1 MFNVKSILLLALLFP
16 SICHAEV
23 VAIIKAPTKVNV
35 GDLVVLDSSDSKG
48 DNQKW
53 VVDPRA
59 EGRYLELDSRIVF
72 AIGTPGLYQFQ
83 LIVADITAA
92 IDQTNHTVQVGE
104 VGSNPDPPTP
114 PIDPP
119 KPPTPPND
127 TSVLEAVKSAT
138 LAVND
143 PITAQALR
151 KALMDLPEKTPGAV
165 QMKIAE
171 VLLTRNKD
179 SQNIDWLKLW
189 REPVNAAIDKAQ
201 IPYEK
206 AIEQIIQGLETS
218 NSRSSSKLVVFVRPN
233 CPPCDKWKNEV
244 LPKILEY
251 NWKVEFVENLNTTT
265 PSFEIWH
272 NDQCRKYTGFMSY
285 NTFCVIVASMMKAE
299 N

>member
-1 MFNVKSILLLALLFP
+1 MFNVRSILLLALLFP

-53 VVDPRA
+53 VIDPRA
-59 EGRYLELDSRIVF
+59 EGRYLELDNRIVF

-92 IDQTNHTVQVGE
+92 IDQTKHTVQVGE
-104 VGSNPDPPTP
+104 VGSDPDPPKPPTP

-119 KPPTPPND
+119 KPPSD

-171 VLLTRNKD
+171 VLLTRSSS
-179 SQNIDWLKLW
+179 SQNIDWLNLW
-189 REPVNAAIDKAQ
+189 RKPVNEAIDKAQ
-201 IPYEK
+201 MPYDK
-206 AIEQIIQGLETS
+206 AIEQIIEGLETS
-218 NSRSSSKLVVFVRPN
+218 NSQSSSKIVVFVRPN
-233 CPPCDKWKNEV
+233 CPSCDQWKNEV
-244 LPKILEY
+244 LPKVLEY

-265 PSFEIWH
+265 PSFEIYH
-272 NDQCRKYTGFMSY
+272 NDQCRKYTSFMTY
-285 NTFCVIVASMMKAE
+285 NTFCTIVASMKKVD